1 MKMESNHKMSPH
13 FQKWSAGNL
22 VCKALYSSLLIL
34 HFSLFLFSCQEAE
47 EADEYDRWQSRCEAY
62 IDSIARVAQ
71 ANADGKWK
79 TIRSFTLAEKDV
91 NGSAASWDTD
101 DFVYCHVEKAGSGT
115 ERPFFTDSV
124 RYNYRGRLMP
134 TPAHPEGYVFD
145 QSYKGTM
152 DPDFNIPS
160 MSEVGS
166 LTNGVC
172 SAIQQMHV
180 GDIWRIYVPAALGY
194 GSSDR
199 KSSGIPAY
207 SALIFDMNLVE
218 IIHP

>member
-1 MKMESNHKMSPH
+1 MKNKMSLNPKKRSTGH
-13 FQKWSAGNL
+13 R
-22 VCKALYSSLLIL
+22 VCKAICSSFLIL
-34 HFSLFLFSCQEAE
+34 HFSFLLFSCQEAGE
-47 EADEYDRWQSRCEAY
+47 VDEYDNWQARCEAY

-91 NGSAASWDTD
+91 NGNVAAWDAA

-115 ERPFFTDSV
+115 ERPFFTDTV
-124 RYNYRGRLMP
+124 RFNYRGRLMP
-134 TPAHPEGYVFD
+134 TSAHPEGYVFD

-160 MSEVGS
+160 TSEVGS
-166 LTNGVC
+166 LTAGVC

-207 SALIFDMNLVE
+207 SALIFDMNLVG